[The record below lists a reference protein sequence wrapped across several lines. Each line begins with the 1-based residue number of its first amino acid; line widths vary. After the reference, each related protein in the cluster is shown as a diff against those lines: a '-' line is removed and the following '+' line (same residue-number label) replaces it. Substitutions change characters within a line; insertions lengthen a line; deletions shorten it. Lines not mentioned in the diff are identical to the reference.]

1 MTTLMPIDVQSA
13 FSWAPKVARKCESK
27 HWYACGAD
35 GRSGGRSVYGHVI
48 TKFSRMGSLPHFVT
62 HGAPLRASRARAPL
76 LRLQKEVIGSR
87 LENTFQNHEK
97 EHSGHDENNFFFYSI
112 FYFTTF
118 F

>member
-76 LRLQKEVIGSR
+76 IKCSLVMCDDFKKKPLLYVVACV
-87 LENTFQNHEK
+87 HA
-97 EHSGHDENNFFFYSI
+97 H
-112 FYFTTF
+112 
-118 F
+118 